1 MPYVIGKYAVFVRKT
16 YFCAVIPYFCG
27 KIRPQ
32 CNREQSHGQRQNVVR
47 NKKTEV
53 TKMKNQTI
61 MCDVCAC
68 KHHNGKD
75 CSCKLSKITVTPC
88 KDCETAHYCKNYE
101 EK

>member
-1 MPYVIGKYAVFVRKT
+1 MPFLYEKRIFVPTSRI
-16 YFCAVIPYFCG
+16 FAAEIV
-27 KIRPQ
+27 
-32 CNREQSHGQRQNVVR
+32 HNVTENNLR
-47 NKKTEV
+47 DNDKMLSSTKTEV

>member
-1 MPYVIGKYAVFVRKT
+1 MPFLYEKQIFVPLSRIFAAK
-16 YFCAVIPYFCG
+16 FA
-27 KIRPQ
+27 
-32 CNREQSHGQRQNVVR
+32 HNVTE
-47 NKKTEV
+47 NNLTGSDKMLSATKKTEV